1 MKTKPTKLKPRKI
14 VSVTILAEW
23 SDSPKSVVLENDMP
37 NGLSNDFDDWLTDI
51 ENEENQR
58 WPTIK

>member
-23 SDSPKSVVLENDMP
+23 NDSPKSVVLENDMP
-37 NGLSNDFDDWLTDI
+37 NGLSNDFEDWLTDI
-51 ENEENQR
+51 ENE
-58 WPTIK
+58 